1 MKYGI
6 KKRILSLVLCISML
20 IPMLT
25 QAMPVYSVAAD
36 DLVGDELSLNVT
48 CPFDREIPF
57 ELNGSSV
64 TSSSYR
70 IPAMVT
76 LDDGTIVAVADIR
89 WNTTYDG
96 GGLDNLVARSTDG
109 GVTWSYTVANY
120 LGDNGNQYNGASSTA
135 FLDPNL
141 VVGADGKTV
150 YMLVDL
156 YPYGVALN
164 GSGHTQPTENVGFN
178 DDGYL
183 LLSGDNHS
191 SYSYYLKEGKIYDSS
206 DVAVEGYTVDEYFN
220 ITGTNGVITNLFCED
235 SPYKVVR
242 TGYLYL
248 TSSIDGGATWSAP
261 TLLNVKTSSERVCLV
276 TPGNSI
282 TTNDGTMI
290 FPVYSYHGDNAPEG
304 NTQRLS
310 FIYSKDGVNWS
321 RTSELDYNWASE
333 AAVVELE
340 NGSLRF
346 FIRNGSKKLC
356 YVDYHME
363 NGWGSVV
370 TLTDVNTN
378 SNTQISAI
386 TYSKTSNGK
395 QVVLVSCPTGPSR
408 KGSNSSSASY
418 RLNGSIFV
426 FTVSS
431 SGDMNLENTIQVNES
446 DNQFMYSSLTE
457 RADGSI
463 MILFED
469 KENGWGAG
477 DNCYYT
483 MDIKAYPSSDLGIK
497 LDAPVTTIR
506 DADGNVVTSV
516 SIDMYEKVEL
526 SVTTKYFNTADV
538 KHQWQIE
545 YEEGKWVGIYG
556 EDEKTIKLSYG
567 MVATLLNDE
576 GVVNIRCKSQA
587 GSRILYSNVL
597 PVTFVESDLKEP
609 EIEIA
614 QDITTSAGE
623 NVVVTVSGNLPKD
636 AELDLE
642 DASGTEVNG
651 VESFEIAIALD
662 VKIKK
667 NDAEWQPAEGETVT
681 VSIPAAQIG
690 LENGD
695 YFTVYHLHNGKT
707 ELLGPFVVA
716 DGFATFEIDGFSV
729 VVISTNYGAALG
741 ATAEISQDL
750 LMLYPEPMSLNA
762 TMAFKT
768 NLPEKL
774 IITDYYF
781 DAGNARLLYKID
793 AAPGYTWPEELAHA
807 HWCESTDL
815 IGINVDGTAGVFD
828 ANGDPVINA
837 SVTPSAGVVVSAI
850 TSLQSADI
858 TYRWQICYDTENDLW
873 VNISGENDADITN
886 VAGMVIS
893 LKDEND
899 QVKVRCVTSAGSK
912 TVITEPIIIT
922 LLEPKPSDDTVDV
935 LVDGE
940 VAENMNIFAS
950 DLESF
955 NSTLSA
961 NTTLAGD
968 LTYSW
973 EVLFD
978 KTYDMWWLQ
987 GQSSTFKPV
996 FDPYKDGTYLDSNFI
1011 HAVDATTSE
1020 IYIRLTVSDG
1030 TNMVRNTFVITVNN
1044 EVSAVAS
1051 YSLRPRNVVALAD
1064 ASDGTTGSGDTT
1076 IYKIEINYL
1085 YYHNMQIAAPAY
1097 TSSVGSTTQ
1106 LTDPVV
1112 FPTVMGYLPYVMDEN
1127 GTLVRMDEWKFEGY
1141 LTEDFEL
1148 NVFYQP
1154 TTVSYTVNIYT
1165 QNPEDDNYQLLMTRT
1180 MYAQTGTVIDAISMP
1195 LPGYYQTKMTTTTAS
1210 VAADGSTVFNL
1221 YYDRIYYLMKFDLDG
1236 GYGVQPIFA
1245 RHGVK
1250 LDIPNPTKAGYAFVG
1265 WDDITSGSGDGIA
1278 DTLPTEMPV
1287 GNKTYK
1293 AIWKAVENAK
1303 VTIVYWGENPNDEGY
1318 SYKESVE
1325 IYAKV
1330 GSTLTF
1336 GTNQMVCTLEEHTHT
1351 EACETLCGQEGHQHN
1366 DACYGNCTHKHSSE
1380 CYNVTVG
1387 NNSATLTAV
1396 TNTDTITT
1404 LNGSDKWGNGVVR
1417 TGSGWF
1423 LNPYHYY
1430 IELAGTWYELS
1441 STDINESTQITVTT
1455 PNCSHTHTDACI
1467 DCSLHVHN
1475 ASCYPSCIAHT
1486 HTNSCRLNTPTGD
1499 EYDSALWTLR
1509 TDKNQPVTVAADGT
1523 TVMNVYYDRRE
1534 YSVEFHSNQSCTN
1547 EYTNLRITAKWG
1559 ASILSKWPTYNGS
1572 SSWLVQNKSNTWQ
1585 NSIQIMP
1592 VGGAKFWGPKT
1603 GNSSYKAYYYT
1614 EALPGDTDTIVYN
1627 GVTYVLHHT
1636 DTSSSSGNVT
1646 DEERYGIEGFTY
1658 KEGTANGVSYSNAKF
1673 YYTRN
1678 KYILEFNNGETIVK
1692 TASVPYQANLGSYAF
1707 TPTPPSYYEAGSVQ
1721 FAGWY
1726 QNPEC
1731 TGEEVVLSNT
1741 TMPSSNKI
1749 LYAKWIPVEHD
1760 VTIYRYKNADG
1771 SFPTGNDIIQA
1782 TIKVP
1787 HGSFLQQQYIPKD
1800 PENTPYN
1807 FVGWFYMDGNTEK
1820 AFDFKNMPVT
1830 KDLQIYAKW
1839 SSNVQLSYTI
1849 KYVLQGTN
1857 TEIAE
1862 RETGK
1867 QFAGETMTFH
1877 AKTGDT
1883 LNPGYQSG
1891 YFPTVPSHSI
1901 EFDLDDN
1908 VSSYEYVFEYVYKDA
1923 VPYTVYY
1930 LAETL
1935 NDGAT
1940 SYGTIEY
1947 GGKTYYKIVA
1957 DKTVKSR
1964 DAIVTEN
1971 FVQVQGYMPNAYQQS
1986 LVLSGADDAV
1996 NEIYFLYTVDTVH
2009 AYYKVSHYTQNID
2022 GSWYEYSTYESVGV
2036 IGSVYTE
2043 GPRTING
2050 FTYNSGIEG
2059 TLTTGELTAQGLH
2072 LKLFYTRNKYP
2083 YKVEYRIEGS
2093 GTLLETEY
2101 FTTEELMKYYNETIS
2116 VSPNRTF
2123 DGYHL
2128 VSNSPVVHIIQIEQ
2142 QEDLQDPKMN
2152 VIIFYYA
2159 EEQVTINYEV
2169 VGPAG
2174 CGTVDP
2180 TSQTV
2185 NVITGKPLSAADV
2198 SSAVYKFVGWYSDE
2212 DCTQLITTGRI
2223 IEPKKGSDGLHFA
2236 ATYYAKFEYNL
2247 TSLKIKKQ
2255 GHDPIDENQTF
2266 LFRITDEEGFELTVT
2281 VHGNESV
2288 TIDGLTVGKKYKIVE
2303 ISEWSWRYTNDGV
2316 VENATTVTITD
2327 TAVANGAEFTLNPTG
2342 NVITFNNE
2350 RSNPYWLDGDSWCN
2364 NIFKKGE

>member
-6 KKRILSLVLCISML
+6 MKRILSLVLCISIL

-25 QAMPVYSVAAD
+25 QAKPVYSVVADSMGPINLEVNIGKQAIFDWWTDFLLIDQDTLMNSTAAEMSDYYGNSEVGYENWVLYDDIPANDLVLKITDYHYDEENGFHWYKVTGD
-36 DLVGDELSLNVT
+36 DLPEILQEKPWILYSDDIGLEDGYDPYLVIYNENDVIRIINASVNNLTNIRFVLSGPDALA
-48 CPFDREIPF
+48 D
-57 ELNGSSV
+57 
-64 TSSSYR
+64 
-70 IPAMVT
+70 A
-76 LDDGTIVAVADIR
+76 TISI
-89 WNTTYDG
+89 
-96 GGLDNLVARSTDG
+96 TD
-109 GVTWSYTVANY
+109 
-120 LGDNGNQYNGASSTA
+120 
-135 FLDPNL
+135 
-141 VVGADGKTV
+141 
-150 YMLVDL
+150 
-156 YPYGVALN
+156 
-164 GSGHTQPTENVGFN
+164 HN
-178 DDGYL
+178 DDY
-183 LLSGDNHS
+183 SVS
-191 SYSYYLKEGKIYDSS
+191 SLAFVHE
-206 DVAVEGYTVDEYFN
+206 
-220 ITGTNGVITNLFCED
+220 
-235 SPYKVVR
+235 
-242 TGYLYL
+242 
-248 TSSIDGGATWSAP
+248 
-261 TLLNVKTSSERVCLV
+261 
-276 TPGNSI
+276 
-282 TTNDGTMI
+282 
-290 FPVYSYHGDNAPEG
+290 
-304 NTQRLS
+304 
-310 FIYSKDGVNWS
+310 
-321 RTSELDYNWASE
+321 
-333 AAVVELE
+333 E
-340 NGSLRF
+340 NGSWSNALKVE
-346 FIRNGSKKLC
+346 ITKANGAPWTSVDGNVGILYTAEQIATDTYNEDVLYGAAFL
-356 YVDYHME
+356 YVDEVVFSAAVTDKMGYDVSDIVYTNSASSVIVFEFLLESFDWLAETAYFTGESVTLYDNQFGAKDYLAAQLPAEFKAGYYFTYNDEIYYWLESEGFIGSPYFIVKASDVTLGELPEEYGDGRVTVTDE
-363 NGWGSVV
+363 NGNAV
-370 TLTDVNTN
+370 
-378 SNTQISAI
+378 SAI
-386 TYSKTSNGK
+386 TLPIYEK
-395 QVVLVSCPTGPSR
+395 LE
-408 KGSNSSSASY
+408 
-418 RLNGSIFV
+418 
-426 FTVSS
+426 FTAVSS
-431 SGDMNLENTIQVNES
+431 LSQLTAGVN
-446 DNQFMYSSLTE
+446 Y
-457 RADGSI
+457 
-463 MILFED
+463 
-469 KENGWGAG
+469 
-477 DNCYYT
+477 
-483 MDIKAYPSSDLGIK
+483 
-497 LDAPVTTIR
+497 
-506 DADGNVVTSV
+506 
-516 SIDMYEKVEL
+516 
-526 SVTTKYFNTADV
+526 
-538 KHQWQIE
+538 QWEIE
-545 YEEGKWVGIYG
+545 YEDGKWVDIYG
-556 EDEKTIKLSYG
+556 EDVAAINISYG
-567 MVATLLNDE
+567 MVAALFNDE

-587 GSRILYSNVL
+587 GNQIAYSKAIPLTLVA
-597 PVTFVESDLKEP
+597 SEP
-609 EIEIA
+609 NDPEFEISK
-614 QDITTSAGE
+614 DITTSEGE
-623 NVVVTVSGNLPKD
+623 NVAVTVSGNIPED
-636 AELDLE
+636 AELNLE

-651 VESFEIAIALD
+651 VESFEIALALD
-662 VKIKK
+662 VKIKQ
-667 NDAEWQPAEGETVT
+667 NDSEWQPAEGETVT
-681 VSIPAAQIG
+681 VSILAAQLG
-690 LENGD
+690 LEDGD

-716 DGFATFEIDGFSV
+716 DGYATFEIDGFSV

-741 ATAEISQDL
+741 ATAEISHDL

-793 AAPGYTWPEELAHA
+793 AAPGYVWPEDFAHA

-828 ANGDPVINA
+828 SNGDPVVNT
-837 SVTPSAGVVVSAI
+837 SVTTSAGVVVSAI

-858 TYRWQICYDTENDLW
+858 TYKWQICYDTENDLW
-873 VNISGENDADITN
+873 VNISGENDAEITI
-886 VAGMVIS
+886 VAGMIIS

-940 VAENMNIFAS
+940 VAENMNISAS
-950 DLESF
+950 DLQSF
-955 NSTLSA
+955 NSALSA
-961 NTTLAGD
+961 NTTLTGD

-987 GQSSTFKPV
+987 GQSATFKPV

-1051 YSLRPRNVVALAD
+1051 YRSRPRNVVALAD

-1112 FPTVMGYLPYVMDEN
+1112 FPTVMGYLPYVMNEN
-1127 GTLVRMDEWKFEGY
+1127 GTFVRMDEWKFEGY

-1154 TTVSYTVNIYT
+1154 TNVSYTVNIYT
-1165 QNPEDDNYQLLMTRT
+1165 QNAEDDNYQLLMTKT
-1180 MYAQTGTVIDAISMP
+1180 MDALTGTVIDAISIP

-1250 LDIPNPTKAGYAFVG
+1250 LDIPSPTKAGYTFVG

-1278 DTLPTEMPV
+1278 DTLPDTMPV
-1287 GNKTYK
+1287 NGKTYK
-1293 AIWKAVENAK
+1293 AIWKAAENAK
-1303 VTIVYWGENPNDEGY
+1303 VTIVYWGENPNDDGY

-1336 GTNQMVCTLEEHTHT
+1336 GTNQMVCTLDEHTHGANCNIMCT
-1351 EACETLCGQEGHQHN
+1351 TPVHTHSEAEG
-1366 DACYGNCTHKHSSE
+1366 CYGNCTHTTHAVGCYTTQTLPLASAQKGDTQAAYKALTRSVQNPVSSTIYRYRYDRTN
-1380 CYNVTVG
+1380 YNFFY
-1387 NNSATLTAV
+1387 
-1396 TNTDTITT
+1396 
-1404 LNGSDKWGNGVVR
+1404 LN
-1417 TGSGWF
+1417 
-1423 LNPYHYY
+1423 
-1430 IELAGTWYELS
+1430 GTWYYLGTGNTRGNIEYS
-1441 STDINESTQITVTT
+1441 GTWTNPSNNGYNSVTGVANCTHTHDANCVSCTKTV
-1455 PNCSHTHTDACI
+1455 HTHT
-1467 DCSLHVHN
+1467 N
-1475 ASCYPSCIAHT
+1475 NCYECIAHT

-1499 EYDSALWTLR
+1499 EYDSALWTLN
-1509 TDKNQPVTVAADGT
+1509 TDPEKNKSVTVAADGT
-1523 TVMNVYYDRRE
+1523 TVMNVYYDRTTFTMTFKKE
-1534 YSVEFHSNQSCTN
+1534 GLNGT
-1547 EYTNLRITAKWG
+1547 TLGTITKKWG
-1559 ASILSKWPTYNGS
+1559 AKILTEFKSISEANTFFWSMKQYGGSPWTSFMDIMPAEKRTYYADPQSGSTTLTAQYLTEKVDGSGYEVVYTVSFQGS
-1572 SSWLVQNKSNTWQ
+1572 SSISVTEEEFVEIKGFKFNDPLSTN
-1585 NSIQIMP
+1585 
-1592 VGGAKFWGPKT
+1592 VG
-1603 GNSSYKAYYYT
+1603 SSY
-1614 EALPGDTDTIVYN
+1614 N
-1627 GVTYVLHHT
+1627 G
-1636 DTSSSSGNVT
+1636 
-1646 DEERYGIEGFTY
+1646 
-1658 KEGTANGVSYSNAKF
+1658 AKF
-1673 YYTRN
+1673 YYDRLQ
-1678 KYILEFNNGETIVK
+1678 YILEFNNGDGVVK
-1692 TASVPYQANLGSYAF
+1692 TESVLYEANLGSYAF

-1741 TMPSSNKI
+1741 TMPSSNKL
-1749 LYAKWIPVEHD
+1749 LYAKWVPIEHD

-1771 SFPTGNDIIQA
+1771 SFPTGNDIIQE
-1782 TIKVP
+1782 TIKLP

-1839 SSNVQLSYTI
+1839 SSNVQLPYTI
-1849 KYVLQGTN
+1849 KYVLNGTN

-1877 AKTGDT
+1877 AKTGDA
-1883 LNPGYQSG
+1883 LNAGYQSG

-1901 EFDLDDN
+1901 EFNLKDN
-1908 VSSYEYVFEYVYKDA
+1908 LPSYEYVFEYVYKDA

-1940 SYGTIEY
+1940 SYGNIEY
-1947 GGKTYYKIVA
+1947 GGKTYYKIVS
-1957 DKTVKSR
+1957 DKTVNSR

-1996 NEIYFLYTVDTVH
+1996 NKIYFFYTVDTVH
-2009 AYYKVSHYTQNID
+2009 AYYKVSHYTQNLD
-2022 GSWYEYSTYESVGV
+2022 GSWYEYSTYESVGT
-2036 IGSVYTE
+2036 IGSIYTE
-2043 GPRTING
+2043 TPRTING
-2050 FTYNSGIEG
+2050 FTYNPGIAD

-2093 GTLLETEY
+2093 GTLLETDA
-2101 FTTEELMKYYNETIS
+2101 FITEDSMKYYSESIS
-2116 VSPNRTF
+2116 VSPNHTF
-2123 DGYHL
+2123 SGYHL
-2128 VSNSPVVHIIQIEQ
+2128 VSNSPVNHIIQIEQ
-2142 QEDLQDPKMN
+2142 DANMQNPVAN

-2159 EEQVTINYEV
+2159 EDQVTINYV
-2169 VGPAG
+2169 VKGPAG
-2174 CGTVDP
+2174 CGTVTP

-2185 NVITGKPLSAADV
+2185 NVINGRPLSAADAT
-2198 SSAVYKFVGWYSDE
+2198 SAAYKFVGWYNDE
-2212 DCTQLITTGRI
+2212 ACTEFVTESRV
-2223 IEPKKGSDGLHFA
+2223 IEPKQVNGLHVA

-2247 TSLKIKKQ
+2247 TSLKIQKQ
-2255 GHDPIDENQTF
+2255 GHVPIDENQTF
-2266 LFRITDEEGFELTVT
+2266 LFRITDEEGLELTVT
-2281 VHGNESV
+2281 VHGNGSV

-2342 NVITFNNE
+2342 NVITFTNK

>member
-1 MKYGI
+1 MKLKL
-6 KKRILSLVLCISML
+6 KKRVFSMLLALAIILSILPPNTFSIFAVE
-20 IPMLT
+20 T
-25 QAMPVYSVAAD
+25 D
-36 DLVGDELSLNVT
+36 D
-48 CPFDREIPF
+48 
-57 ELNGSSV
+57 
-64 TSSSYR
+64 TSSSDYGSY
-70 IPAMVT
+70 IGNTAEFVVGYDNYPIS
-76 LDDGTIVAVADIR
+76 DNPVAVNNPWGTDCEQLIR
-89 WNTTYDG
+89 SEIPN
-96 GGLDNLVARSTDG
+96 NLLMVI
-109 GVTWSYTVANY
+109 
-120 LGDNGNQYNGASSTA
+120 
-135 FLDPNL
+135 
-141 VVGADGKTV
+141 
-150 YMLVDL
+150 VD
-156 YPYGVALN
+156 YYCN
-164 GSGHTQPTENVGFN
+164 SQ
-178 DDGYL
+178 
-183 LLSGDNHS
+183 SGDLWYKVQAAPGHELPEKLHS
-191 SYSYYLKEGKIYDSS
+191 NPWVFQVNMVSSMGESLNIHKSGTNIILDSNDNVIDLSEGVDMPKFGKIS
-206 DVAVEGYTVDEYFN
+206 
-220 ITGTNGVITNLFCED
+220 L
-235 SPYKVVR
+235 
-242 TGYLYL
+242 
-248 TSSIDGGATWSAP
+248 SAQS
-261 TLLNVKTSSERVCLV
+261 TL
-276 TPGNSI
+276 
-282 TTNDGTMI
+282 
-290 FPVYSYHGDNAPEG
+290 
-304 NTQRLS
+304 Q
-310 FIYSKDGVNWS
+310 
-321 RTSELDYNWASE
+321 
-333 AAVVELE
+333 
-340 NGSLRF
+340 
-346 FIRNGSKKLC
+346 
-356 YVDYHME
+356 
-363 NGWGSVV
+363 GSV
-370 TLTDVNTN
+370 
-378 SNTQISAI
+378 
-386 TYSKTSNGK
+386 
-395 QVVLVSCPTGPSR
+395 
-408 KGSNSSSASY
+408 SY
-418 RLNGSIFV
+418 
-426 FTVSS
+426 
-431 SGDMNLENTIQVNES
+431 
-446 DNQFMYSSLTE
+446 
-457 RADGSI
+457 
-463 MILFED
+463 
-469 KENGWGAG
+469 
-477 DNCYYT
+477 
-483 MDIKAYPSSDLGIK
+483 
-497 LDAPVTTIR
+497 
-506 DADGNVVTSV
+506 
-516 SIDMYEKVEL
+516 
-526 SVTTKYFNTADV
+526 
-538 KHQWQIE
+538 QWQIC
-545 YEEGKWVGIYG
+545 YDRSKDLWVDIYG
-556 EDEKTIKLSYG
+556 EDSKTVNISYG

-662 VKIKK
+662 VKIKN
-667 NDAEWQPAEGETVT
+667 NDVEWQPAEGETVT

-762 TMAFKT
+762 NMAFKT

-807 HWCESTDL
+807 HWCKSTDL

-858 TYRWQICYDTENDLW
+858 TYKWQICYDTENDLW
-873 VNISGENDADITN
+873 VNISGENDADITI

-893 LKDEND
+893 MKDEND

-922 LLEPKPSDDTVDV
+922 LLEPKPGNDTVDV

-940 VAENMNIFAS
+940 VAENMNISAS

-987 GQSSTFKPV
+987 GQSATFKPV

-1051 YSLRPRNVVALAD
+1051 YRSRPRNVVALAD

-1085 YYHNMQIAAPAY
+1085 YYHNTQIAAPAY

-1112 FPTVMGYLPYVMDEN
+1112 FPTVMGYLPYVMNEN
-1127 GTLVRMDEWKFEGY
+1127 GTFVRMDEWKFEGY

-1154 TTVSYTVNIYT
+1154 TNVSYTVNIYT
-1165 QNPEDDNYQLLMTRT
+1165 QNAEDDNYQLLMTRT
-1180 MYAQTGTVIDAISMP
+1180 MYALTGTVIDAISMP

-1250 LDIPNPTKAGYAFVG
+1250 LDIPSPTKAGYTFVG

-1278 DTLPTEMPV
+1278 DTLPDTMPV
-1287 GNKTYK
+1287 NGKTYK
-1293 AIWKAVENAK
+1293 AIWKAAENAK
-1303 VTIVYWGENPNDEGY
+1303 VTIVYWGENPNDDGY

-1336 GTNQMVCTLEEHTHT
+1336 GTNQMVCTLTNHTHNNNCETTCNQEGHTHT
-1351 EACETLCGQEGHQHN
+1351 DT
-1366 DACYGNCTHKHSSE
+1366 CYGNCTHKHSSE

-1417 TGSGWF
+1417 TGGGWF

-1441 STDINESTQITVTT
+1441 STNINESTQITVTT

-1499 EYDSALWTLR
+1499 EYDSALWTLN
-1509 TDKNQPVTVAADGT
+1509 TDPEKNKSVTVAADGT
-1523 TVMNVYYDRRE
+1523 TVMNVYYDRTTFTMTFKE
-1534 YSVEFHSNQSCTN
+1534 EGSNGT
-1547 EYTNLRITAKWG
+1547 TLGTITKKWG
-1559 ASILSKWPTYNGS
+1559 AKILTEFKSISEANTFFWSMKQYGGSPWTSFMDIMPAEKRTYYADPQSGSTTLTAQYLTEKVDGSGYEVVYTVSFQGS
-1572 SSWLVQNKSNTWQ
+1572 SSISVTEEEFVEIKGFKFNDPLSTN
-1585 NSIQIMP
+1585 
-1592 VGGAKFWGPKT
+1592 VG
-1603 GNSSYKAYYYT
+1603 SR
-1614 EALPGDTDTIVYN
+1614 YN
-1627 GVTYVLHHT
+1627 G
-1636 DTSSSSGNVT
+1636 
-1646 DEERYGIEGFTY
+1646 
-1658 KEGTANGVSYSNAKF
+1658 AKF
-1673 YYTRN
+1673 YYDRLQ
-1678 KYILEFNNGETIVK
+1678 YILEFNNGDGVVK
-1692 TASVPYQANLGSYAF
+1692 TESVLYEANLGSYSF

-1741 TMPSSNKI
+1741 TMPSSNKL
-1749 LYAKWIPVEHD
+1749 LYAKWVPVEHN

-1771 SFPTGNDIIQA
+1771 SFPTGDDIIQE
-1782 TIKVP
+1782 TVRVP
-1787 HGSFLQQQYIPKD
+1787 HGSFLQQQYIPEE
-1800 PENTPYN
+1800 PTNGSYT

-1820 AFDFKNMPVT
+1820 AFDFANMPVT

-1839 SSNVQLSYTI
+1839 SSNVQLPYTI
-1849 KYVLQGTN
+1849 KYVLKGTN

-1862 RETGK
+1862 QETGK

-1877 AKTGDT
+1877 AKTGDA

-1901 EFDLDDN
+1901 EFNLKDN
-1908 VSSYEYVFEYVYKDA
+1908 LPSYEYVFEYVYKDA

-1940 SYGTIEY
+1940 SYGKIEY

-1957 DKTVKSR
+1957 DKTVNSR

-1996 NEIYFLYTVDTVH
+1996 NEIYFFYTVDTVH
-2009 AYYKVSHYTQNID
+2009 AYYKVSHYTQNLD
-2022 GSWYEYSTYESVGV
+2022 GSWYEYSTYESVGT
-2036 IGSVYTE
+2036 IGSIYTE
-2043 GPRTING
+2043 TPRTING
-2050 FTYNSGIEG
+2050 FTYNPGIAD
-2059 TLTTGELTAQGLH
+2059 TLTTGELTAEGLH

-2093 GTLLETEY
+2093 GVLLETDA
-2101 FTTEELMKYYNETIS
+2101 FITEDSMKYYSESIS
-2116 VSPNRTF
+2116 VSPNHTF
-2123 DGYHL
+2123 SGYHL
-2128 VSNSPVVHIIQIEQ
+2128 VSNSPVNHIIQIEQ
-2142 QEDLQDPKMN
+2142 DANMQNPVAN

-2159 EEQVTINYEV
+2159 EDQVTINYV
-2169 VGPAG
+2169 VKGPAG
-2174 CGTVDP
+2174 CGTVIP

-2185 NVITGKPLSAADV
+2185 NVHTGNPLSAADA
-2198 SSAVYKFVGWYSDE
+2198 SSSVYKFVGWYRDQA
-2212 DCTQLITTGRI
+2212 CTDLITTGRV
-2223 IEPKKGSDGLHFA
+2223 IEPEKGDDGLHFA

-2247 TSLKIKKQ
+2247 TSLTINKL
-2255 GHDPIDENQTF
+2255 GHNSVDENQTF
-2266 LFRITDEEGFELTVT
+2266 LFKLTDEDGLELTVT
-2281 VHGNESV
+2281 VHGNGSV
-2288 TIDGLTVGKKYKIVE
+2288 TVDGLTVGKKYKIVE

-2342 NVITFNNE
+2342 NVITFTNE

-2364 NIFKKGE
+2364 NIFKNPNE

>member
-178 DDGYL
+178 DGGYL

-248 TSSIDGGATWSAP
+248 TSSTDGGSTWSAP

-276 TPGNSI
+276 APGNSI

-321 RTSELDYNWASE
+321 RSSEFDYNWASE

-556 EDEKTIKLSYG
+556 EDGKTIKLSYG
-567 MVATLLNDE
+567 MVANLLNDE

-873 VNISGENDADITN
+873 VNISGENDADITI

-987 GQSSTFKPV
+987 GQSATFKPV

-1064 ASDGTTGSGDTT
+1064 ASDGTTDSGDTM

-1097 TSSVGSTTQ
+1097 TSTVGSSTQ
-1106 LTDPVV
+1106 LKDPVV
-1112 FPTVMGYLPYVMDEN
+1112 FPTVMGYLPYVMNEN
-1127 GTLVRMDEWKFEGY
+1127 GTFVRMDEWKFEGY

-1154 TTVSYTVNIYT
+1154 TNVSYTVNIYT
-1165 QNPEDDNYQLLMTRT
+1165 QNAEDDNYQLLMTRT
-1180 MYAQTGTVIDAISMP
+1180 MYALTGTVIDAISMP

-1245 RHGVK
+1245 RHGTPIEEPIPVK
-1250 LDIPNPTKAGYAFVG
+1250 PGYTLMG
-1265 WDDITSGSGDGIA
+1265 WDADGDET
-1278 DTLPTEMPV
+1278 TLEDFPKEMPI
-1287 GNKTYK
+1287 GGGEYK
-1293 AIWKAVENAK
+1293 AVWKAAETAK
-1303 VTIVYWGENPNDEGY
+1303 VSVVFWGENPNDEKY
-1318 SYKESVE
+1318 SYISSHQISLKPGISFNYEEKVLTCGEQAHKHAVKDGCYVMKCTQTEHVHSEDCYDCNQSEATHTRSCYEVDGNGT
-1325 IYAKV
+1325 IDNNPTSDWRVDYAELNSNGLYVYGNRYYVKIGDDYYRVSNANGNTKV
-1330 GSTLTF
+1330 VLKDNCGCHTHSDECCSLNLTAH
-1336 GTNQMVCTLEEHTHT
+1336 EHTI
-1351 EACETLCGQEGHQHN
+1351 A
-1366 DACYGNCTHKHSSE
+1366 D
-1380 CYNVTVG
+1380 CYN
-1387 NNSATLTAV
+1387 LTC
-1396 TNTDTITT
+1396 TKDPHN
-1404 LNGSDKWGNGVVR
+1404 
-1417 TGSGWF
+1417 
-1423 LNPYHYY
+1423 
-1430 IELAGTWYELS
+1430 
-1441 STDINESTQITVTT
+1441 
-1455 PNCSHTHTDACI
+1455 HTA
-1467 DCSLHVHN
+1467 
-1475 ASCYPSCIAHT
+1475 ACYPST
-1486 HTNSCRLNTPTGD
+1486 HTLDTN
-1499 EYDSALWTLR
+1499 LWELVKSDTI
-1509 TDKNQPVTVAADGT
+1509 TVAADGSS
-1523 TVMNVYYDRRE
+1523 VINVYYDR
-1534 YSVEFHSNQSCTN
+1534 V
-1547 EYTNLRITAKWG
+1547 EYTLTFSYSYSGGKFQKVKEITAKWG
-1559 ASILSKWPTYNGS
+1559 AKIDAKYTAIADDCGSTFWSHDSDGDDPYTNYFGVMPKPFDDKGNATDYTYFHRSANG
-1572 SSWLVQNKSNTWQ
+1572 NTGTMYYYGQ
-1585 NSIQIMP
+1585 DLNGEYTVELFKVP
-1592 VGGAKFWGPKT
+1592 NVGG
-1603 GNSSYKAYYYT
+1603 YY
-1614 EALPGDTDTIVYN
+1614 V
-1627 GVTYVLHHT
+1627 
-1636 DTSSSSGNVT
+1636 S
-1646 DEERYGIEGFTY
+1646 DEDRYEFEGFTY
-1658 KEGTANGVSYSNAKF
+1658 ASGSANQSSCSNAKF

-1678 KYILEFNNGETIVK
+1678 RYTLEFNNGEGVVK
-1692 TASVPYQANLGSYAF
+1692 TESVLYEANLGSYAF

-1839 SSNVQLSYTI
+1839 SSNVQLPYTI

-1877 AKTGDT
+1877 AKTGDALKT
-1883 LNPGYQSG
+1883 DYQSG

-1908 VSSYEYVFEYVYKDA
+1908 VPSYEYVFEYVYKDS

-1940 SYGTIEY
+1940 SYGTMEY
-1947 GGKTYYKIVA
+1947 EGKTYYKIVA
-1957 DKTVKSR
+1957 DKKENSR

-1996 NEIYFLYTVDTVH
+1996 NEIYFFYTVDTEH
-2009 AYYKVSHYTQNID
+2009 AYYKVSHYTQNLD
-2022 GSWYEYSTYESVGV
+2022 GSWYEYSSYESVGV

-2059 TLTTGELTAQGLH
+2059 TLTTGELTAEGLH

-2083 YKVEYRIEGS
+2083 YKVEYRIEGA
-2093 GTLLETEY
+2093 GTLLATDY
-2101 FTTEELMKYYNETIS
+2101 FTTEELIKYYNESIS

-2128 VSNSPVVHIIQIEQ
+2128 VSNSPVGHIIQIEQ
-2142 QEDLQDPKMN
+2142 QENMQDPKAN

-2159 EEQVTINYEV
+2159 EDQVTINYEV
-2169 VGPAG
+2169 VGPTG
-2174 CGTVDP
+2174 CGTVTP

-2185 NVITGKPLSAADV
+2185 NVITGNPLSAADAS
-2198 SSAVYKFVGWYSDE
+2198 SSAYKFVGWYSDE

-2247 TSLKIKKQ
+2247 TSLKIQKQ

-2281 VHGNESV
+2281 VHGNGSV

-2342 NVITFNNE
+2342 NVITFTNE

>member
-25 QAMPVYSVAAD
+25 QAMPVYSVAANSRGPINLEVNIGKQAIFDWWTDFLLIDQDTLMNSTAAEMSDYYGNSEVGYENWVLYDDIPANDLVLKITDYHYDEENGFHWYKVTGD
-36 DLVGDELSLNVT
+36 DLPEILQEKPWILYSDDIGLEDGYDPYLVIYNENDVIRIINASVNNLTNVRFVLSGPDALA
-48 CPFDREIPF
+48 D
-57 ELNGSSV
+57 
-64 TSSSYR
+64 
-70 IPAMVT
+70 A
-76 LDDGTIVAVADIR
+76 TISI
-89 WNTTYDG
+89 
-96 GGLDNLVARSTDG
+96 TD
-109 GVTWSYTVANY
+109 
-120 LGDNGNQYNGASSTA
+120 
-135 FLDPNL
+135 
-141 VVGADGKTV
+141 
-150 YMLVDL
+150 
-156 YPYGVALN
+156 
-164 GSGHTQPTENVGFN
+164 HN
-178 DDGYL
+178 DDY
-183 LLSGDNHS
+183 SVS
-191 SYSYYLKEGKIYDSS
+191 SLAFVHE
-206 DVAVEGYTVDEYFN
+206 
-220 ITGTNGVITNLFCED
+220 
-235 SPYKVVR
+235 
-242 TGYLYL
+242 
-248 TSSIDGGATWSAP
+248 
-261 TLLNVKTSSERVCLV
+261 
-276 TPGNSI
+276 
-282 TTNDGTMI
+282 
-290 FPVYSYHGDNAPEG
+290 
-304 NTQRLS
+304 
-310 FIYSKDGVNWS
+310 
-321 RTSELDYNWASE
+321 
-333 AAVVELE
+333 E
-340 NGSLRF
+340 NGSWSNALKVE
-346 FIRNGSKKLC
+346 ITKANGAPWTSVDGNVGILYTAEQIATDIYNEDVLYGAAFL
-356 YVDYHME
+356 YVDEVVFSAAVTDKMGYDVSDIVYTNSASSVIVFEFLLESFDWLAETAYFTGESVTLYDNQFGAKDYLAAQLPAEFKAGYSFTYNDEIYYWLESEGFIGSPYFIVKASDVTLGELPEEYGDGRVTVTDE
-363 NGWGSVV
+363 NGNAV
-370 TLTDVNTN
+370 
-378 SNTQISAI
+378 SAI
-386 TYSKTSNGK
+386 TLPIYEK
-395 QVVLVSCPTGPSR
+395 LE
-408 KGSNSSSASY
+408 
-418 RLNGSIFV
+418 
-426 FTVSS
+426 FTAVSS
-431 SGDMNLENTIQVNES
+431 LSQLTAGVN
-446 DNQFMYSSLTE
+446 Y
-457 RADGSI
+457 
-463 MILFED
+463 
-469 KENGWGAG
+469 
-477 DNCYYT
+477 
-483 MDIKAYPSSDLGIK
+483 
-497 LDAPVTTIR
+497 
-506 DADGNVVTSV
+506 
-516 SIDMYEKVEL
+516 
-526 SVTTKYFNTADV
+526 
-538 KHQWQIE
+538 QWEIE
-545 YEEGKWVGIYG
+545 YEDGKWVDIYG
-556 EDEKTIKLSYG
+556 EDVAAINISYG
-567 MVATLLNDE
+567 MVAALLNDE

-587 GSRILYSNVL
+587 GNQIAYSKAIPLTLVA
-597 PVTFVESDLKEP
+597 SEP
-609 EIEIA
+609 NDPEFEISK
-614 QDITTSAGE
+614 DITTSEGE
-623 NVVVTVSGNLPKD
+623 NVAVTVSGNIPED
-636 AELDLE
+636 AELNLE

-651 VESFEIAIALD
+651 VESFEIALALD
-662 VKIKK
+662 VKIKQ
-667 NDAEWQPAEGETVT
+667 NDSEWQPAEGETVT

-873 VNISGENDADITN
+873 VNISGENDADITI

-935 LVDGE
+935 LVDGK
-940 VAENMNIFAS
+940 VAENMNISAS

-987 GQSSTFKPV
+987 GQSSTFMPV

-1154 TTVSYTVNIYT
+1154 TNVSYTVNIYT

-1180 MYAQTGTVIDAISMP
+1180 MYALTGTVIDAISMP

-1278 DTLPTEMPV
+1278 DTLPAEMPIN
-1287 GNKTYK
+1287 GKTYK
-1293 AIWKAVENAK
+1293 AIWKAADNAK

-1366 DACYGNCTHKHSSE
+1366 DACYGNCTHKHSAS
-1380 CYNVTVG
+1380 CYTVRVG
-1387 NNSATLTAV
+1387 NNDATLTEV
-1396 TNTDTITT
+1396 TNTNTINT
-1404 LNGSDKWGNGVVR
+1404 LNSREKWGNGVVR
-1417 TGSGWF
+1417 IYSNWD
-1423 LNPYHYY
+1423 YHYY
-1430 IELAGTWYELS
+1430 IELDGTWYELNR
-1441 STDINESTQITVTT
+1441 TVNNGSTQVTWT
-1455 PNCSHTHTDACI
+1455 TTNCTHTHTDACV

-1475 ASCYPSCIAHT
+1475 AACYPCIAHI
-1486 HTNSCRLNTPTGD
+1486 HTNSCSLTTPTGD
-1499 EYDSALWTLR
+1499 EYAPALWTLR
-1509 TDKNQPVTVAADGT
+1509 TDKNETVTVAADGT
-1523 TVMNVYYDRRE
+1523 TVINVYYDRVE
-1534 YSVEFHSNQSCTN
+1534 YAVEFHKNQECTN
-1547 EYTNLRITAKWG
+1547 EYTDLRITAKWG
-1559 ASILSKWPTYNGS
+1559 ASILDKWPTYDGS
-1572 SSWLVQNKSNTWQ
+1572 SSWLVEDKSNTWQ

-1592 VGGAKFWGPKT
+1592 IGGAKFWGPKK
-1603 GNSSYKAYYYT
+1603 GNSSYKAYYYV
-1614 EALPGDTDTIVYN
+1614 EALPGATDTIDHN

-1636 DTSSSSGNVT
+1636 DVSSSSGNVT
-1646 DEERYGIEGFTY
+1646 DEERYGIEGFKY
-1658 KEGTANGVSYSNAKF
+1658 KEGTSNGTSYNNAKF
-1673 YYTRN
+1673 YYVRET
-1678 KYILEFNNGETIVK
+1678 YLLEFNNGEGVVK
-1692 TASVPYQANLGSYAF
+1692 TESVKYQYGLSSYAF
-1707 TPTPPSYYEAGSVQ
+1707 TPTAPSYYEAGSVK

-1741 TMPSSNKI
+1741 TMPSSNKL
-1749 LYAKWIPVEHD
+1749 LYAKWVPVEHD

-1771 SFPTGNDIIQA
+1771 FFPTGNDIIQA

-1839 SSNVQLSYTI
+1839 SSNVQLPYTI

-1877 AKTGDT
+1877 AKTGDALKT
-1883 LNPGYQSG
+1883 DYQSG

-1908 VSSYEYVFEYVYKDA
+1908 VSSYEYVFEYVYKDV

-1930 LAETL
+1930 LAEIL

-2036 IGSVYTE
+2036 IGSIYAE
-2043 GPRTING
+2043 DPRTING
-2050 FTYNSGIEG
+2050 FTYNPGIEG
-2059 TLTTGELTAQGLH
+2059 TLTTGELTAEGLH

-2083 YKVEYRIEGS
+2083 YKVEYRIEGTGKVL
-2093 GTLLETEY
+2093 GTDL
-2101 FTTEELMKYYNETIS
+2101 FIEEKLMEYYNESIS

-2128 VSNSPVVHIIQIEQ
+2128 VSNSPIGHIIQIEQ
-2142 QEDLQDPKMN
+2142 QENMQDPKAN

-2159 EEQVTINYEV
+2159 EDQVTINYV
-2169 VGPAG
+2169 VKGPAG
-2174 CGTVDP
+2174 CGTVTP

-2185 NVITGKPLSAADV
+2185 NVINGGPLSAADAT
-2198 SSAVYKFVGWYSDE
+2198 SAAYKFVGWYKDE
-2212 DCTQLITTGRI
+2212 ACTQLVTESRV
-2223 IEPKKGSDGLHFA
+2223 IEPKQVNGLHIA

-2247 TSLKIKKQ
+2247 TSLKIQKR

-2281 VHGNESV
+2281 VHGNGSV

-2342 NVITFNNE
+2342 NVITFTNE

>member
-6 KKRILSLVLCISML
+6 MKRILSLVLCISML

-25 QAMPVYSVAAD
+25 QSKPVYSVVADSRGPINLEVNIGKQAIFDWWTDFLLIDQDTLMNSTAAEMSDYYGNSEVGYENWVLYDDIPANDLVLKITDYHYDEENGFHWYKVTGD
-36 DLVGDELSLNVT
+36 DLPEILQEKPWILYSDDIGLEDGYDPYLVIYNENDVIRIINVSVNNLTNVRFVLSGPDALA
-48 CPFDREIPF
+48 D
-57 ELNGSSV
+57 
-64 TSSSYR
+64 
-70 IPAMVT
+70 A
-76 LDDGTIVAVADIR
+76 TISI
-89 WNTTYDG
+89 
-96 GGLDNLVARSTDG
+96 TD
-109 GVTWSYTVANY
+109 
-120 LGDNGNQYNGASSTA
+120 
-135 FLDPNL
+135 
-141 VVGADGKTV
+141 
-150 YMLVDL
+150 
-156 YPYGVALN
+156 
-164 GSGHTQPTENVGFN
+164 HN
-178 DDGYL
+178 DDY
-183 LLSGDNHS
+183 SVS
-191 SYSYYLKEGKIYDSS
+191 SLAFVHE
-206 DVAVEGYTVDEYFN
+206 
-220 ITGTNGVITNLFCED
+220 
-235 SPYKVVR
+235 
-242 TGYLYL
+242 
-248 TSSIDGGATWSAP
+248 
-261 TLLNVKTSSERVCLV
+261 
-276 TPGNSI
+276 
-282 TTNDGTMI
+282 
-290 FPVYSYHGDNAPEG
+290 
-304 NTQRLS
+304 
-310 FIYSKDGVNWS
+310 
-321 RTSELDYNWASE
+321 
-333 AAVVELE
+333 E
-340 NGSLRF
+340 NGSWSNALKVE
-346 FIRNGSKKLC
+346 ITKANGAPWTSVDGNVGILYTAEQIATDTYNEDVLYGAAFL
-356 YVDYHME
+356 YVDEVVFSAAVTDKMGYDVSDIVYTNSASSVIVFEFLLESFDWLAETAYFTGESVTLYDNQFGAKDYLAAQLPAEFKAGYSFTYNDEIYYWLESEGFIGSPYFIVKASDVTLGELPEEYGDGRVTVTDE
-363 NGWGSVV
+363 NGNAV
-370 TLTDVNTN
+370 
-378 SNTQISAI
+378 SAI
-386 TYSKTSNGK
+386 TLPIYEK
-395 QVVLVSCPTGPSR
+395 LE
-408 KGSNSSSASY
+408 
-418 RLNGSIFV
+418 
-426 FTVSS
+426 FTAVSS
-431 SGDMNLENTIQVNES
+431 LSQLTAGVN
-446 DNQFMYSSLTE
+446 Y
-457 RADGSI
+457 
-463 MILFED
+463 
-469 KENGWGAG
+469 
-477 DNCYYT
+477 
-483 MDIKAYPSSDLGIK
+483 
-497 LDAPVTTIR
+497 
-506 DADGNVVTSV
+506 
-516 SIDMYEKVEL
+516 
-526 SVTTKYFNTADV
+526 
-538 KHQWQIE
+538 QWEIE
-545 YEEGKWVGIYG
+545 YEDGKWVDIYG
-556 EDEKTIKLSYG
+556 EDVAAINISYG
-567 MVATLLNDE
+567 MVAALFNDE

-587 GSRILYSNVL
+587 GNQIAYSKAIPLTLVA
-597 PVTFVESDLKEP
+597 SEP
-609 EIEIA
+609 NDPEFEISK
-614 QDITTSAGE
+614 DITTSEGE
-623 NVVVTVSGNLPKD
+623 NVAVTVSGNIPED
-636 AELDLE
+636 AELNLE

-651 VESFEIAIALD
+651 VESFEIALALD
-662 VKIKK
+662 VKIKQ
-667 NDAEWQPAEGETVT
+667 NDSEWQPAEGETVT
-681 VSIPAAQIG
+681 VSILAAQLG
-690 LENGD
+690 LEDGD
-695 YFTVYHLHNGKT
+695 FFTVYHLHNGKT

-716 DGFATFEIDGFSV
+716 DGYATFEIDGFSV

-741 ATAEISQDL
+741 ATAEISHDL

-793 AAPGYTWPEELAHA
+793 AAPGYVWPEDFAHA

-828 ANGDPVINA
+828 SNGDPVVNT
-837 SVTPSAGVVVSAI
+837 SVTTSAGVVVSAI

-858 TYRWQICYDTENDLW
+858 TYKWQICYDTENDLW
-873 VNISGENDADITN
+873 VNISGENDAEITI
-886 VAGMVIS
+886 VAGMIIS

-940 VAENMNIFAS
+940 VAENMNISAS
-950 DLESF
+950 DLQSF
-955 NSTLSA
+955 NSALSA
-961 NTTLAGD
+961 NTTLTGD

-987 GQSSTFKPV
+987 GQSATFKPV

-1051 YSLRPRNVVALAD
+1051 YRSRPRNVVALAD

-1112 FPTVMGYLPYVMDEN
+1112 FPTVMGYLPYVMNEN
-1127 GTLVRMDEWKFEGY
+1127 GTFVRMDEWKFEGY

-1154 TTVSYTVNIYT
+1154 TNVSYTVNIYT
-1165 QNPEDDNYQLLMTRT
+1165 QNAEDDNYQLLMTRT
-1180 MYAQTGTVIDAISMP
+1180 MYALTGTVIDAISMP
-1195 LPGYYQTKMTTTTAS
+1195 IPGYYQTKMTTTTAS

-1250 LDIPNPTKAGYAFVG
+1250 LDIPSPTKAGYTFVG

-1278 DTLPTEMPV
+1278 DTLPDTMPV
-1287 GNKTYK
+1287 NGKTYK
-1293 AIWKAVENAK
+1293 AIWKAAENAK
-1303 VTIVYWGENPNDEGY
+1303 VTIVYWGENPNDDGY

-1336 GTNQMVCTLEEHTHT
+1336 GTNQMVCTLDEHTHNAGCT
-1351 EACETLCGQEGHQHN
+1351 TTCNQEGHTHT
-1366 DACYGNCTHKHSSE
+1366 DTCYGNCTHKHSAQ
-1380 CYNVTVG
+1380 CYAVRVG
-1387 NNSATLTAV
+1387 NNDATLTEV
-1396 TNTDTITT
+1396 TNTNTINT
-1404 LNGSDKWGNGVVR
+1404 LNSSEKWDNGVVR
-1417 TGSGWF
+1417 TGGRLSG
-1423 LNPYHYY
+1423 YHYY
-1430 IELAGTWYELS
+1430 KEIDGTWYELS
-1441 STDINESTQITVTT
+1441 RSVNSGTDINVTT
-1455 PNCSHTHTDACI
+1455 SNCEHTHIDSCV

-1486 HTNSCRLNTPTGD
+1486 HSSSCRLNTPTGD
-1499 EYDSALWTLR
+1499 EYDSALWTLN
-1509 TDKNQPVTVAADGT
+1509 TDPEKNKSVTVAADGT
-1523 TVMNVYYDRRE
+1523 TVMNVFYDRVE
-1534 YSVEFHSNQSCTN
+1534 YAVEFHNNQSCTN
-1547 EYTNLRITAKWG
+1547 EYTTLRITAKWG
-1559 ASILSKWPTYNGS
+1559 ASILSKWPTYNES
-1572 SSWLVQNKSNTWQ
+1572 SSWLVQNKNNTWQ

-1614 EALPGDTDTIVYN
+1614 EALPGDTNTIVYN

-1636 DTSSSSGNVT
+1636 DVSSSSGNVT

-1658 KEGTANGVSYSNAKF
+1658 KEGTANGNSYNNAKF
-1673 YYTRN
+1673 YYLRN
-1678 KYILEFNNGETIVK
+1678 QYILEFNNGETIEK
-1692 TASVPYQANLGSYAF
+1692 TASVKYLYNLGSYAF

-1741 TMPSSNKI
+1741 TMPSSNKL
-1749 LYAKWIPVEHD
+1749 LYAKWVPVEHD

-1771 SFPTGNDIIQA
+1771 SFPTGNDIIQE
-1782 TIKVP
+1782 TIKLP
-1787 HGSFLQQQYIPKD
+1787 HGSFLQQQYIPED
-1800 PENTPYN
+1800 PENTPYT

-1839 SSNVQLSYTI
+1839 SSNVQLPYTI
-1849 KYVLQGTN
+1849 KYVLKGTN

-1877 AKTGDT
+1877 AKTGDA

-1901 EFDLDDN
+1901 EFNLKDN
-1908 VSSYEYVFEYVYKDA
+1908 LPSYEYVFEYVYKDA

-1947 GGKTYYKIVA
+1947 GGKTYYKIVS
-1957 DKTVKSR
+1957 DKTVNSR

-1996 NEIYFLYTVDTVH
+1996 NEIYFFYTVDTVH
-2009 AYYKVSHYTQNID
+2009 AYYKVSHYTQNLD
-2022 GSWYEYSTYESVGV
+2022 GSWYEYSTYESVGT
-2036 IGSVYTE
+2036 IGSIYTE
-2043 GPRTING
+2043 TPRTING
-2050 FTYNSGIEG
+2050 FTYNPGIAD
-2059 TLTTGELTAQGLH
+2059 TLTTGELTAEGLH
-2072 LKLFYTRNKYP
+2072 LKLFYTRNRYP

-2093 GTLLETEY
+2093 GVLLETDA
-2101 FTTEELMKYYNETIS
+2101 FITEDSMKYYSESIS
-2116 VSPNRTF
+2116 VSPNHTF
-2123 DGYHL
+2123 SGYHL
-2128 VSNSPVVHIIQIEQ
+2128 VSNSPVNHIIQIEQ
-2142 QEDLQDPKMN
+2142 DANMQNPVAN

-2159 EEQVTINYEV
+2159 EDQVTINYV
-2169 VGPAG
+2169 VKGPAG
-2174 CGTVDP
+2174 CGTVTP

-2185 NVITGKPLSAADV
+2185 NVINGRPLSAADAT
-2198 SSAVYKFVGWYSDE
+2198 SAAYKFVGWYKDE
-2212 DCTQLITTGRI
+2212 ACTQFVTESRV
-2223 IEPKKGSDGLHFA
+2223 IEPKQVNGLHVA

-2247 TSLKIKKQ
+2247 TSLKIQKQ

-2266 LFRITDEEGFELTVT
+2266 LFRITDEEGLELTVT
-2281 VHGNESV
+2281 VHGNGSV

-2303 ISEWSWRYTNDGV
+2303 ITGWSWRYTNNGV
-2316 VENATTVTITD
+2316 VKNETTVVITD
-2327 TAVANGAEFTLNPTG
+2327 DTIADGAEFTLNPTG
-2342 NVITFNNE
+2342 NVIMFTNE

-2364 NIFKKGE
+2364 NIFKSN

>member
-1 MKYGI
+1 
-6 KKRILSLVLCISML
+6 
-20 IPMLT
+20 
-25 QAMPVYSVAAD
+25 
-36 DLVGDELSLNVT
+36 
-48 CPFDREIPF
+48 
-57 ELNGSSV
+57 
-64 TSSSYR
+64 
-70 IPAMVT
+70 
-76 LDDGTIVAVADIR
+76 
-89 WNTTYDG
+89 
-96 GGLDNLVARSTDG
+96 
-109 GVTWSYTVANY
+109 
-120 LGDNGNQYNGASSTA
+120 
-135 FLDPNL
+135 
-141 VVGADGKTV
+141 
-150 YMLVDL
+150 
-156 YPYGVALN
+156 
-164 GSGHTQPTENVGFN
+164 
-178 DDGYL
+178 
-183 LLSGDNHS
+183 
-191 SYSYYLKEGKIYDSS
+191 
-206 DVAVEGYTVDEYFN
+206 
-220 ITGTNGVITNLFCED
+220 
-235 SPYKVVR
+235 
-242 TGYLYL
+242 
-248 TSSIDGGATWSAP
+248 
-261 TLLNVKTSSERVCLV
+261 
-276 TPGNSI
+276 
-282 TTNDGTMI
+282 
-290 FPVYSYHGDNAPEG
+290 
-304 NTQRLS
+304 
-310 FIYSKDGVNWS
+310 
-321 RTSELDYNWASE
+321 
-333 AAVVELE
+333 
-340 NGSLRF
+340 
-346 FIRNGSKKLC
+346 
-356 YVDYHME
+356 
-363 NGWGSVV
+363 
-370 TLTDVNTN
+370 
-378 SNTQISAI
+378 
-386 TYSKTSNGK
+386 
-395 QVVLVSCPTGPSR
+395 
-408 KGSNSSSASY
+408 
-418 RLNGSIFV
+418 
-426 FTVSS
+426 
-431 SGDMNLENTIQVNES
+431 
-446 DNQFMYSSLTE
+446 
-457 RADGSI
+457 
-463 MILFED
+463 
-469 KENGWGAG
+469 
-477 DNCYYT
+477 
-483 MDIKAYPSSDLGIK
+483 
-497 LDAPVTTIR
+497 
-506 DADGNVVTSV
+506 
-516 SIDMYEKVEL
+516 
-526 SVTTKYFNTADV
+526 
-538 KHQWQIE
+538 
-545 YEEGKWVGIYG
+545 
-556 EDEKTIKLSYG
+556 
-567 MVATLLNDE
+567 
-576 GVVNIRCKSQA
+576 
-587 GSRILYSNVL
+587 
-597 PVTFVESDLKEP
+597 
-609 EIEIA
+609 
-614 QDITTSAGE
+614 
-623 NVVVTVSGNLPKD
+623 
-636 AELDLE
+636 
-642 DASGTEVNG
+642 
-651 VESFEIAIALD
+651 
-662 VKIKK
+662 
-667 NDAEWQPAEGETVT
+667 
-681 VSIPAAQIG
+681 
-690 LENGD
+690 
-695 YFTVYHLHNGKT
+695 
-707 ELLGPFVVA
+707 
-716 DGFATFEIDGFSV
+716 
-729 VVISTNYGAALG
+729 
-741 ATAEISQDL
+741 
-750 LMLYPEPMSLNA
+750 MLYPEPMSLNA

-873 VNISGENDADITN
+873 VNISGENDADITI

-935 LVDGE
+935 LVDGK
-940 VAENMNIFAS
+940 VAENMNISAS

>member
-6 KKRILSLVLCISML
+6 KKRILSLILCVSML
-20 IPMLT
+20 IPMLA

-76 LDDGTIVAVADIR
+76 LDDGTIVAAADIR

-96 GGLDNLVARSTDG
+96 GGLDTLVARSTDG
-109 GVTWSYTVANY
+109 GVTWSYIVANY

-206 DVAVEGYTVDEYFN
+206 HVAVEGYTVDEYFN
-220 ITGTNGVITNLFCED
+220 ITGPNGVNTNLFCED
-235 SPYKVVR
+235 SPYQVVR

-248 TSSIDGGATWSAP
+248 TSSTDGGSTWSAP
-261 TLLNVKTSSERVCLV
+261 TLLNLKTSSERVCLV
-276 TPGNSI
+276 APSNSI

-321 RTSELDYNWASE
+321 RSSEFDYNWASE

-609 EIEIA
+609 EIEIV

-681 VSIPAAQIG
+681 VSIPATQIG

-741 ATAEISQDL
+741 ATAEISEDL
-750 LMLYPEPMSLNA
+750 LTLYPEPMSLKA
-762 TMAFKT
+762 AMTSKT

-858 TYRWQICYDTENDLW
+858 TYKWQICYDTENDLW
-873 VNISGENDADITN
+873 VNISGENDADITI

-893 LKDEND
+893 MKDEND

-922 LLEPKPSDDTVDV
+922 LLEPKPCDDTVDV
-935 LVDGE
+935 LVDGK
-940 VAENMNIFAS
+940 VAENMNISAS

-961 NTTLAGD
+961 NTTLIGD

-987 GQSSTFKPV
+987 GQSATFKPV

-1051 YSLRPRNVVALAD
+1051 YRSRPRNVVALAD

-1097 TSSVGSTTQ
+1097 TSTVGASTQ
-1106 LTDPVV
+1106 LKDPVV
-1112 FPTVMGYLPYVMDEN
+1112 FPTVMGYLPYVMNEN
-1127 GTLVRMDEWKFEGY
+1127 GTFVRMDEWKFEGY

-1154 TTVSYTVNIYT
+1154 ANVSYTVNIYT
-1165 QNPEDDNYQLLMTRT
+1165 QNAEDDNYQLLMTRT
-1180 MYAQTGTVIDAISMP
+1180 RYALTGTVIDAISMP

-1236 GYGVQPIFA
+1236 GYGVQPIYA

-1278 DTLPTEMPV
+1278 DTLPAEMPI
-1287 GNKTYK
+1287 NSNTYK
-1293 AIWKAVENAK
+1293 AIWKATDNAK
-1303 VTIVYWGENPNDEGY
+1303 VTIVYWGENPNDDGY

-1336 GTNQMVCTLEEHTHT
+1336 GTNQMVCTLEEHTHNNNCKT
-1351 EACETLCGQEGHQHN
+1351 TCNQEGHTHT
-1366 DACYGNCTHKHSSE
+1366 DTCYGNCTHKHSAE
-1380 CYNVTVG
+1380 CYTVRVG
-1387 NNSATLTAV
+1387 NNDATLTEV
-1396 TNTDTITT
+1396 TNTNTINT
-1404 LNGSDKWGNGVVR
+1404 LNSSEKWDNGVVR
-1417 TGSGWF
+1417 TGWF
-1423 LNPYHYY
+1423 MDYHYY
-1430 IELAGTWYELS
+1430 IKLDGTWYELNQ
-1441 STDINESTQITVTT
+1441 TVNNGSTQITVTT

-1467 DCSLHVHN
+1467 YCSLHVHN

-1499 EYDSALWTLR
+1499 EYDSALWTLN
-1509 TDKNQPVTVAADGT
+1509 TDPEKNKSVTVAADGT
-1523 TVMNVYYDRRE
+1523 TVMNVYYDRVE
-1534 YSVEFHSNQSCTN
+1534 YSVEFHKNENCTN
-1547 EYTNLRITAKWG
+1547 EYTDLRITAKWG
-1559 ASILSKWPTYNGS
+1559 ASILDKWPTYNGS
-1572 SSWLVQNKSNTWQ
+1572 SSWLVEGKSNTWQ

-1592 VGGAKFWGPKT
+1592 IGGSKFWGPKT
-1603 GNSSYKAYYYT
+1603 GRNSYKAYYYV
-1614 EALPGDTDTIVYN
+1614 EALPGATNTIVHN

-1636 DTSSSSGNVT
+1636 DVSSSQGNVT
-1646 DEERYGIEGFTY
+1646 DEERYGIEGFKY
-1658 KEGTANGVSYSNAKF
+1658 KEGTSNGTSYDNAKF
-1673 YYTRN
+1673 YYVREA
-1678 KYILEFNNGETIVK
+1678 YLLEFNNGEGVVK
-1692 TASVPYQANLGSYAF
+1692 TESVKYQYSLSSYAF

-1741 TMPSSNKI
+1741 TMPSSNKL
-1749 LYAKWIPVEHD
+1749 LYAKWVPVEHD

-1839 SSNVQLSYTI
+1839 STNVQLPYTI

-1877 AKTGDT
+1877 AKTGDALKT
-1883 LNPGYQSG
+1883 DYQSG

-1901 EFDLDDN
+1901 KFDLDDN
-1908 VSSYEYVFEYVYKDA
+1908 VSSYEYVFEYVYKGA

-2009 AYYKVSHYTQNID
+2009 AYYKVSHYTQNLD
-2022 GSWYEYSTYESVGV
+2022 GSWYEYSTYESVGT
-2036 IGSVYTE
+2036 IGSIYTE
-2043 GPRTING
+2043 TPRTING
-2050 FTYNSGIEG
+2050 FTYNPGIAD
-2059 TLTTGELTAQGLH
+2059 TLTTGELTAEGLH

-2093 GTLLETEY
+2093 GVLLETDA
-2101 FTTEELMKYYNETIS
+2101 FITEDSMKYYSESIS
-2116 VSPNRTF
+2116 VSPNHTF
-2123 DGYHL
+2123 SGYHL
-2128 VSNSPVVHIIQIEQ
+2128 VSNSPVNHIIQIEQ
-2142 QEDLQDPKMN
+2142 DANMQNPVAN

-2159 EEQVTINYEV
+2159 EDQVTINYV
-2169 VGPAG
+2169 VKGPAG
-2174 CGTVDP
+2174 CGTVTP

-2185 NVITGKPLSAADV
+2185 NVHTGNPLSAADA
-2198 SSAVYKFVGWYSDE
+2198 SSSVYKFVGWYRDE

-2223 IEPKKGSDGLHFA
+2223 IKPKKGSDGLHFA

-2247 TSLKIKKQ
+2247 TSLTIQKQ
-2255 GHDPIDENQTF
+2255 GHDLIDKNQTF
-2266 LFRITDEEGFELTVT
+2266 LFKITDEEGFKLTVT
-2281 VHGNESV
+2281 VHGNGSV
-2288 TIDGLTVGKKYKIVE
+2288 TVDGLAVGKKYKIVE
-2303 ISEWSWRYTNDGV
+2303 ISEWSWRYTNRGV
-2316 VENATTVTITD
+2316 VEKATTVTITD

-2342 NVITFNNE
+2342 NVITFTNE

-2364 NIFKKGE
+2364 NIFKGN